1 MTTLFYESYHPYIRC
16 LSRTTSSS
24 AGKCPSLCHQEQRRR
39 WHGVLSQIR
48 KDDIVNLENQT
59 KGFRDE
65 VEDAKRKEEGIK
77 VAAQNLHIGNVTNV
91 THYVINIGGGD
102 VALTGMT

>member
-1 MTTLFYESYHPYIRC
+1 M
-16 LSRTTSSS
+16 
-24 AGKCPSLCHQEQRRR
+24 
-39 WHGVLSQIR
+39 SQIR

-65 VEDAKRKEEGIK
+65 VEDAKRKEVGIK
-77 VAAQNLHIGNVTNV
+77 VAAQNANVVFGNVTNV

-102 VALTGMT
+102 VALTGMTFVQS